1 MSSERK
7 YSIVGGPNRDNLFDN
22 MKFCCNEI
30 VIPIKFDIVK
40 GYSPSKDGSTALS
53 FLLDVRHI
61 KIHSLTHTD
70 GTGYRF
76 RIEGDI
82 DVRYDAGED
91 YITQRF
97 SANYQAKA
105 RTGDITITTSLI

>member
-7 YSIVGGPNRDNLFDN
+7 YSIVGGPNKGDLYRNMEYCCENLI
-22 MKFCCNEI
+22 E
-30 VIPIKFDIVK
+30 PIKFDIIR
-40 GYSPSKDGSTALS
+40 GYSPSKDGSPALS
-53 FLLDVRHI
+53 FLLDVEHI

-82 DVRYDAGED
+82 DV
-91 YITQRF
+91 
-97 SANYQAKA
+97 
-105 RTGDITITTSLI
+105 